1 MSQQVYSH
9 FECMFIV
16 FIQFIGFCNYD
27 FTISFQFSFLRAF
40 LLLFTFKSYFHN
52 FFWFGFYQDFGIASN
67 FVTSYLEIKTK

>member
-52 FFWFGFYQDFGIASN
+52 FFSFGFNLGFGISSD
-67 FVTSYLEIKTK
+67 FVTSFSEMKTK